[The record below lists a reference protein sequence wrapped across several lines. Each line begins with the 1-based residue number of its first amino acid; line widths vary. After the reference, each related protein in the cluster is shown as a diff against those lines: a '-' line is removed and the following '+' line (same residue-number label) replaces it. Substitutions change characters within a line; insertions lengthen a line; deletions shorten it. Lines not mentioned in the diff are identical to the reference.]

1 MYALEDLETVSE
13 ISESMND
20 ISILAKLYRH
30 VHVELKSVMKTEE
43 YVETYKGYM
52 EKTEKYRT
60 FLRNG
65 RAKVKLLAKAEK
77 EMNEEKVANER
88 RMEEEKVL
96 GAKERKEQKVR
107 KGIEIEEQIFQ
118 EKLDSEIENFG
129 EVKEI
134 DEIKANWSRFE
145 ILSDDYYKLLARA
158 KLAFDQAFVKEYKEI
173 FDNTL
178 YKIREQIK
186 TGKLRIKELIA
197 ENEGNIAVEKARN
210 NKLAEETFLKEQKF
224 SAEILSNEIEMRS
237 NALVEKCGC
246 VAVESLSDYQVL
258 QRSCRKM
265 WLCGSRISVRLSSFT
280 MQQKYERFGL
290 RNA

>member
-1 MYALEDLETVSE
+1 MSDRNRRAKINLDYNILHNTGQKVVKVIKDGKMDVTEKQVREMQVCEDLTESFVLYALEDLETVSE
-13 ISESMND
+13 ISEGMNE

-96 GAKERKEQKVR
+96 GAKEREEQKVR

-118 EKLDSEIENFG
+118 EKL
-129 EVKEI
+129 
-134 DEIKANWSRFE
+134 
-145 ILSDDYYKLLARA
+145 
-158 KLAFDQAFVKEYKEI
+158 
-173 FDNTL
+173 
-178 YKIREQIK
+178 
-186 TGKLRIKELIA
+186 
-197 ENEGNIAVEKARN
+197 EK
-210 NKLAEETFLKEQKF
+210 Q
-224 SAEILSNEIEMRS
+224 
-237 NALVEKCGC
+237 
-246 VAVESLSDYQVL
+246 
-258 QRSCRKM
+258 
-265 WLCGSRISVRLSSFT
+265 
-280 MQQKYERFGL
+280 
-290 RNA
+290 